1 MDVKH
6 LPWSRIWAII
16 SVVAGIIAA
25 VTAILYPYIAVIAG
39 VVTSLTTLTSV
50 FVGDYEAWL
59 DAPINRLGSTRVW
72 SRKEQEQFHRHAG
85 GQERN
90 PNFFEWFM
98 GRRRSIPMRK
108 KP

>member
-16 SVVAGIIAA
+16 SVISGVIAA
-25 VTAILYPYIAVIAG
+25 VTAILHPYIAVIAG

-59 DAPINRLGSTRVW
+59 DAPINRPGNARIW
-72 SRKEQEQFHRHAG
+72 SRREQEQFHRHAG

-98 GRRRSIPMRK
+98 GRRKSIPTKRK
-108 KP
+108 P

>member
-1 MDVKH
+1 MGVKH
-6 LPWSRIWAII
+6 LPWSRIWAIM
-16 SVVAGIIAA
+16 SVVAGRIAA

-39 VVTSLTTLTSV
+39 VVTSLTSLTSV